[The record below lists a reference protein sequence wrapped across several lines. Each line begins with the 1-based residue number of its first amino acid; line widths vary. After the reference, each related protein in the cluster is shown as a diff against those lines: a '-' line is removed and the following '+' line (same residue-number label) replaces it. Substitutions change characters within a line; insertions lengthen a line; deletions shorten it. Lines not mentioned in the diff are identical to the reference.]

1 MSHERRMEQL
11 RAAMRLPGNFQKKLQ
26 FFCRGLDIRVAQ
38 AMDIQIQRQ
47 VVSFQNQLEA
57 IGKCAGI
64 HRLSIRLTEQ
74 VVIFRYGFVRGLLPI
89 PLALLTPRFQ

>member
-1 MSHERRMEQL
+1 
-11 RAAMRLPGNFQKKLQ
+11 
-26 FFCRGLDIRVAQ
+26 
-38 AMDIQIQRQ
+38 MDIQIQWQ
-47 VVSFQNQLEA
+47 VVCFQNQLEA

-89 PLALLTPRFQ
+89 PLTLFPPRLE